1 MREIHS
7 KQVKCLV
14 QKSIHQYFWIRI
26 TWALLSVLSGKF
38 VHRKKRTLKFGRWD
52 LNLPTSMNPFAL
64 KLRRK
69 VGGFITQHTMYLAES
84 GGTTKVVDFWCFRQQ
99 SLWILA
105 VCYNKVRL
113 DFTRIWELCYNKVR
127 LFLQGFANFAT
138 TKFAWILHRRTYEV
152 RFSAIL
158 TTRWGGTQIFQK
170 SSKYR
175 PLSHTHVLV

>member
-69 VGGFITQHTMYLAES
+69 VGGFITQRTLYSLSPEGRKRSSTPSLFQVS
-84 GGTTKVVDFWCFRQQ
+84 GSPNFYMKVATGVQKNYRSQKQRIPCRQKFKSQIDKQFPFFPKQ
-99 SLWILA
+99 SKDKCIE
-105 VCYNKVRL
+105 R
-113 DFTRIWELCYNKVR
+113 
-127 LFLQGFANFAT
+127 
-138 TKFAWILHRRTYEV
+138 
-152 RFSAIL
+152 
-158 TTRWGGTQIFQK
+158 
-170 SSKYR
+170 
-175 PLSHTHVLV
+175 